1 MHVYVCLHTRT
12 SVCVCVRALPRR
24 GKSQDSS
31 SPPAT
36 ASVSS
41 LSALRMTLTTPPT
54 SRMASRRGQPLA
66 QKRRPHRLSHT
77 VEFNPDCT
85 RVSTEHQSLHGA
97 PASPWS
103 TSAAGLLATQTT
115 APWPGSAQDQER
127 EALGNPS
134 SSGLPLP
141 SLRRGQKT
149 EDRGNCKRGAWLSRA
164 EGVWRKRG
172 GAQLCGRISGS
183 LRCWRQIVMTHQN
196 TF

>member
-77 VEFNPDCT
+77 VEFNPDST
-85 RVSTEHQSLHGA
+85 RVSTEHQRLHGA
-97 PASPWS
+97 PALQVCWRPRPQRLGQGRHRIRKERPWATLAVQASPCPL
-103 TSAAGLLATQTT
+103 SA
-115 APWPGSAQDQER
+115 
-127 EALGNPS
+127 
-134 SSGLPLP
+134 
-141 SLRRGQKT
+141 
-149 EDRGNCKRGAWLSRA
+149 EDRGQRTEATAKEGRGSAGQKGCGRRGAGLNYA
-164 EGVWRKRG
+164 EGSQVLSC
-172 GAQLCGRISGS
+172 AAGRES
-183 LRCWRQIVMTHQN
+183 
-196 TF
+196 